1 MIKDENGIAEYSFA
15 SVTNN
20 ADTVWCKSSNDE
32 DRDLCITMAQN
43 ISHLQEI
50 CSTSDKKKKVM
61 FPTTK
66 RSVSPTGKE
75 SYNVHENNIVK
86 WYRNKTE
93 LLGKRSS
100 KLHDRQSKQSPEVVL
115 SGLLQKYGD
124 ILEDINVSP
133 NSRRVTPSIPALKQQ
148 NKVALSLLDWLDD
161 LVAQEDI
168 PPLTHDKYH
177 NKEYDG
183 LRADKMNQIIE
194 LAKSISVALIDT
206 NAPKEHFKDIQ
217 MNSSGLFEVKS
228 KSVPTI

>member
-1 MIKDENGIAEYSFA
+1 MIKDDNGIAEYSFTP
-15 SVTNN
+15 VTNN

-32 DRDLCITMAQN
+32 DKDLCITMAQN

-50 CSTSDKKKKVM
+50 CSTSDRKKKIM

-66 RSVSPTGKE
+66 RSVSATGKE
-75 SYNVHENNIVK
+75 SYNVHESNIGK

-148 NKVALSLLDWLDD
+148 NKVALSLLDWVDD

-177 NKEYDG
+177 NEEFDG
-183 LRADKMNQIIE
+183 LRADKMHKIIE
-194 LAKSISVALIDT
+194 LAKSISVALIDK

-217 MNSSGLFEVKS
+217 MNSSGLFEIKS
-228 KSVPTI
+228 KTGQEE